1 MLTEYAFGL
10 WEGAVTIVE
19 GTAGKWQNQL
29 EHKSKPSQ
37 REWVIVTAPLLQMN
51 AIATAVFFPLASS
64 PPTILFVALCV

>member
-1 MLTEYAFGL
+1 MPLAYGKGQLPLLKAQQ
-10 WEGAVTIVE
+10 V
-19 GTAGKWQNQL
+19 KWQNQL